1 MMIWVAIPYACLTV
15 FVVGHVWRFRA
26 GKLTWTTRSTQLLES
41 RLLRL
46 GGPLFHLGLLAVI
59 GGHVLGILVPEQA
72 TEAVG
77 VSESLYHAV
86 SVSAG
91 TASGLAMSAGFA
103 ILLYRR
109 TRVPRVRRTTNS
121 ADRATYALLAIVIVT
136 GMWATVGV
144 NLFGGGYDYRQTVGP
159 YFRSIFVLGP
169 DTAKIAAAPL
179 IYKLH
184 ALAAFGLYALWPFSR
199 LVHAWSVPVSYLTR
213 APIVYR
219 SRRTAPSRVLPETV
233 DSRP

>member
-1 MMIWVAIPYACLTV
+1 MWVIVPYVALSS
-15 FVVGHVWRFRA
+15 FVLGHVWRYRRDQF
-26 GKLTWTTRSTQLLES
+26 TWTTRSTQLLEG
-41 RLLRL
+41 RALRW
-46 GGPLFHLGLLAVI
+46 GAILFHAGLLAVI
-59 GGHVLGILVPEQA
+59 GGHVLGILVPESA
-72 TEAVG
+72 TAAVG
-77 VSESLYHAV
+77 VSEHTYHVV
-86 SVSAG
+86 SVAAGTSAG
-91 TASGLAMSAGFA
+91 VAMTAGF
-103 ILLYRR
+103 LLLARR
-109 TRVPRVRRTTNS
+109 RATNSRVRRTTTRMDI
-121 ADRATYALLAIVIVT
+121 AVYAALGVVIAT
-136 GMWATVGV
+136 GMYATVGV
-144 NLFGGGYDYRQTVGP
+144 NLIGGGYDYRQTVGP

-233 DSRP
+233 DARP